1 MNCSVLLKASLVRLE
16 GMDEM
21 LRLLKEKI
29 DGLDDEKKNLETN
42 NEQ

>member
-1 MNCSVLLKASLVRLE
+1 MNCSVLLKASVVRLE
-16 GMDEM
+16 GMDEY

>member
-1 MNCSVLLKASLVRLE
+1 MNCSVLLKESVVRLE
-16 GMDEM
+16 GMDEE